1 MNVLGVPGG
10 HAGVPGVPTGPP
22 VDAPPVGGQEEA
34 EKIFLLVLE
43 LTNPE
48 QVCLRRRCL
57 LPGAASAPARD
68 GASRAAEGLVAE
80 DSSRKGW

>member
-48 QVCLRRRCL
+48 QVR
-57 LPGAASAPARD
+57 ARD
-68 GASRAAEGLVAE
+68 AVACSPSRPPH
-80 DSSRKGW
+80 